1 MFKMYLFF
9 VVALLPLFN
18 CKELTLKKIF
28 LETKKAIFNNSTK
41 QMQDVLSKYYFTV
54 DKGRSCH
61 HRQQNNYLYVLLT
74 NTRGDVFMILELLDI
89 QITRGGPGV
98 GEQA

>member
-1 MFKMYLFF
+1 MVEEEEKMFKMYLFF

-54 DKGRSCH
+54 DKGMSCH
-61 HRQQNNYLYVLLT
+61 HRQ
-74 NTRGDVFMILELLDI
+74 
-89 QITRGGPGV
+89 
-98 GEQA
+98 